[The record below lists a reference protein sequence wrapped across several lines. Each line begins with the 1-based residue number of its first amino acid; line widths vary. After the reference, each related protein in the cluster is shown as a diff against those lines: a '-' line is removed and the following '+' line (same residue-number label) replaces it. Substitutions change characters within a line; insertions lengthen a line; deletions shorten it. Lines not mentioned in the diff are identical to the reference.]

1 MPVGPPRGGGQRA
14 EASGFD
20 RAASGAVES
29 RLSRREGF
37 VRRFQLEDEINQATH
52 TLFGDDI
59 AARGWSARRK
69 SEVLAD
75 IHWLRDAAQGHPVSM
90 LVTLDVDWDSI
101 ETLMRILDAHPPS
114 P

>member
-1 MPVGPPRGGGQRA
+1 MPVGPPRRGQRA

-20 RAASGAVES
+20 RAPSGAVES

-52 TLFGDDI
+52 ALFGNDI
-59 AARGWSARRK
+59 AARGWSARRRR
-69 SEVLAD
+69 EVLDD
-75 IHWLRDAAQGHPVSM
+75 IYQLRDAARVHPVSL
-90 LVTLDVDWDSI
+90 LVTLDVDWGSI